1 MLGLP
6 DFPLILNG
14 ICSNAFKKLQIFQ
27 FKDACKFVSLLP
39 YRRNVDK
46 TDPLAVLVEAHG
58 TCSTKHALLKRLADE
73 QNQTKITLQLGIFE
87 MNENNTPILSNVL
100 KANRLSAVPEA
111 HCYLKYKM
119 LRFDFTG
126 NAAIKLDIENEIL
139 EEYEINPDE
148 IYNRKLV
155 IHKMFIKQW
164 LLSNNMNHLNDQQI
178 WEIREK
184 CIKQISD
191 T

>member
-1 MLGLP
+1 MLRLP

-87 MNENNTPILSNVL
+87 MNENNTPVLSPLL
-100 KANRLSAVPEA
+100 KEKQLQAIPEA
-111 HCYLKYKM
+111 HCYLKYNKR
-119 LRFDFTG
+119 RFDFTG
-126 NAAIKLDIENEIL
+126 NDKIKLDIEKEIIA
-139 EEYEINPDE
+139 EYEINPSD
-148 IYNRKLV
+148 IFTRKQE
-155 IHKMFIKQW
+155 IHKNFLIQW
-164 LLSNNMNHLNDQQI
+164 LLVNKISHLNYQQV
-178 WEIREK
+178 WELREA
-184 CIKQISD
+184 CIKLIS